1 MTPHLYLE
9 QASSTAGQVDLLLV
23 FLLAVTAFFLAV
35 VFIPMAFFLYKYRRG
50 NPANRAAPNITTW
63 KVELVWSVIPLMIGV
78 VIFGWGAQLYYQL
91 ETAPTNPMEVHVI
104 GKQWMWYIQ
113 HAEGKREINALH
125 VPVGRTTKLVMTS
138 QDVIH
143 DFYVPAFRTKQDVVP
158 GKYTSEWF
166 TPTRVGTYHLFCSE
180 YCGTGH
186 SQMIGEIVVQT
197 PDEYEEWLHRD
208 PPQASMAQSGEK
220 LYHSLGCSGCH
231 GVSSTIRAPS
241 LSGLYGQPV
250 PLQGGTIVQ
259 ADEHYL
265 RDSILLPQKQIV
277 AGYAPVMP
285 SYQGQVTEAEIFEIV
300 QYLKSIGSHPS
311 NERP

>member
-1 MTPHLYLE
+1 MKSHYYLD

-23 FLLAVTAFFLAV
+23 FLLAVTAFFLVAV
-35 VFIPMAFFLYKYRRG
+35 FGPMAFFLYKYRRG
-50 NPANRAAPNITTW
+50 NPAKRAALNFAMW
-63 KVELVWSVIPLMIGV
+63 KVELAWSIVPLLIGV
-78 VIFGWGAQLYYQL
+78 VIFVWGATLYYHL
-91 ETAPTNPMEVHVI
+91 ETAPENPLEVHVI

-125 VPVGRTTKLVMTS
+125 VPVGRTTRLIMTS

-180 YCGTGH
+180 FCGTGH

-197 PDEYEEWLHRD
+197 PDEYAQWLQRD
-208 PPQASMAQSGEK
+208 PPQATMAQSGER

-231 GVSSTIRAPS
+231 GISSTIRAPS
-241 LSGLYGQPV
+241 LSGLYGRPA
-250 PLQGGTIVQ
+250 PLQGGTIAQ
-259 ADEHYL
+259 ADEAYL
-265 RDSILLPQKQIV
+265 RDSILLPQKQV
-277 AGYAPVMP
+277 AAGYAPVMP
-285 SYQGQVTEAEIFEIV
+285 SYAGQVTEAQIFELV
-300 QYLKSIGSHPS
+300 QYLKSIGSHPPD
-311 NERP
+311 ERP